1 MLALNDSLGCLI
13 PAGES
18 RLEPRHFDHQ
28 TQQRGDHF
36 FARENQHIA
45 QRSPTVEESSLPGN
59 LRTSCV
65 TSMSGGRLRYCWEQM
80 STLPA
85 CEEGPENY
93 LLQSHVSQLSESTI
107 RDLQAA
113 LAEQL
118 KGPDGPTQELTKLL
132 RQVGVE
138 AREKNINPEEL
149 IVVFKQMWN
158 SLAESVRPQNAEVHE
173 RMRQTLVTLCIK
185 AYYAE

>member
-1 MLALNDSLGCLI
+1 
-13 PAGES
+13 
-18 RLEPRHFDHQ
+18 
-28 TQQRGDHF
+28 
-36 FARENQHIA
+36 
-45 QRSPTVEESSLPGN
+45 
-59 LRTSCV
+59 
-65 TSMSGGRLRYCWEQM
+65 M

-113 LAEQL
+113 LTEQL

-158 SLAESVRPQNAEVHE
+158 SLAESVRPQNAEGHE